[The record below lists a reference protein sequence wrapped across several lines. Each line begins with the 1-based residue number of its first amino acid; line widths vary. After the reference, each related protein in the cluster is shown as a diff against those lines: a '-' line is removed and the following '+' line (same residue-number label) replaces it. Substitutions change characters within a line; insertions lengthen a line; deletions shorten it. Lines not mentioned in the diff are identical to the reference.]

1 MTIDVL
7 LPFYGDVELFKT
19 SVQSVLNQDSED
31 WRLVIINDAHP
42 DLTVDKWIRELEN
55 PRVMYLRND
64 KNLGPSANYM
74 RCLDFVESSHLVFFG
89 ADDVMH
95 ANFISRCHEAIDQ
108 FPDFAI
114 MHPKVVVIDDHGKP
128 FEPLVDKI
136 KRWIAPK
143 PGKTQVVANKK
154 ALSLL
159 MIGDWMYFPSIVW
172 QTSFIKSTGFRPE
185 LNVCQDLDTISRI
198 LIQGGTF
205 VHLNEEI
212 FSYRRFAG
220 SDSSVKLLNGK
231 RFREEKGVYMSLSE
245 ALASADYKGAS
256 VLARIHLTSRLHAL
270 TILPRAIRTR
280 EALKPCLIHI
290 FT

>member
-1 MTIDVL
+1 MAIDVL
-7 LPFYGDVELFKT
+7 LPFHGDVEMFKA
-19 SVQSVLNQDSED
+19 SVRSVLDQKSGA
-31 WRLVIINDAHP
+31 WRLVIVNDAHP
-42 DLTVDKWIRELEN
+42 DLSVDKWIFELEN
-55 PRVMYLRND
+55 PKITYLRNNT
-64 KNLGPSANYM
+64 NLGPSANYM
-74 RCLDFVESSHLVFFG
+74 RCLEYVESPHLVFFG

-95 ANFISRCHEAIDQ
+95 PDFIARCHEAIDQ

-114 MHPKVVVIDDHGKP
+114 MHPKVTVIDAHGKS

-136 KRWIAPK
+136 KRWISPK
-143 PGKTQVVANKK
+143 LVTTQVVANKK
-154 ALSLL
+154 VLQLL
-159 MIGDWMYFPSIVW
+159 MIGDWMYFPSIIW
-172 QTSFIKSTGFRPE
+172 QTNFVKATGFRPE

-198 LIQGGTF
+198 LIRGGTF

-231 RFREEKGVYMSLSE
+231 RFREEKAVYMSLSG
-245 ALASADYKGAS
+245 ALASAGYKGAS
-256 VLARIHLTSRLHAL
+256 VLARMHLTSRLHAL

-280 EALKPCLIHI
+280 GALKPCLIHI